1 VKVTVATRFKEGFVV
16 GMRSMPGNP
25 YGGHTLEEALELV
38 SILAERTPKD
48 CDRGSWISGRRP
60 GCHSNP
66 TIGTEARH

>member
-1 VKVTVATRFKEGFVV
+1 MATRFKEGFVV

-48 CDRGSWISGRRP
+48 CDR
-60 GCHSNP
+60 
-66 TIGTEARH
+66 